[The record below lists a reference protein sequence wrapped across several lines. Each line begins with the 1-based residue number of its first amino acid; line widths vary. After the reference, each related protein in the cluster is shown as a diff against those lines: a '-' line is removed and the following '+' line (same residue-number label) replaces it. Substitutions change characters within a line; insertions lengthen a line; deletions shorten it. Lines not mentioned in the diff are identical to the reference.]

1 MFKFYE
7 RTNSDRENDYY
18 CLFLSGV
25 SYSNLFESDTFLLT
39 YSNGDFSDVITI
51 PHSGTVLWKA
61 TGGAVDVFMHLN
73 SKNIIIAPNME
84 IYIGMVSEELDYE
97 SCVHKHVYEMLPLF
111 YKDTP
116 NTNFIKAASFLLK
129 CRSYLEDGIL
139 AFGSVE
145 VKIDSIPLFVD
156 ENIEYEIIGRY
167 NESLG
172 TLQFKKIDYT
182 NYTVSI
188 KQVSEYTI

>member
-7 RTNSDRENDYY
+7 RTNSDRESDYY

-25 SYSNLFESDTFLLT
+25 NYLDLFESDTFLLT
-39 YSNGDFSDVITI
+39 YSNGNINDIITV

-61 TGGAVDVFMHLN
+61 TGGVVDVFMHLN
-73 SKNIIIAPNME
+73 SKNVVIAPNME

-111 YKDTP
+111 YKDIH
-116 NTNFIKAASFLLK
+116 NINFIKAASFMLK
-129 CRSYLEDGIL
+129 CRSYLEDGII

-172 TLQFKKIDYT
+172 TLQFKKIDCT

-188 KQVSEYTI
+188 KQISEYTI

>member
-1 MFKFYE
+1 M
-7 RTNSDRENDYY
+7 
-18 CLFLSGV
+18 
-25 SYSNLFESDTFLLT
+25 
-39 YSNGDFSDVITI
+39 
-51 PHSGTVLWKA
+51 
-61 TGGAVDVFMHLN
+61 
-73 SKNIIIAPNME
+73 
-84 IYIGMVSEELDYE
+84 
-97 SCVHKHVYEMLPLF
+97 
-111 YKDTP
+111 
-116 NTNFIKAASFLLK
+116 LK

-172 TLQFKKIDYT
+172 TLQFKKIDCT